1 MNTKLSSSSAYSDM
15 YLKTL
20 GRKIKALAF
29 MLVLL
34 CSLVNSSKVF
44 AQTNFVGGQ
53 DTAGTGS
60 DVATIKG
67 FERLFANTVT
77 VLLELGGIVL
87 FVSLL
92 IAGFKYMTSQGD
104 PKALEAAKGSL
115 THAITGFVVL
125 VLVFVFLVIIQNITG
140 AQITNFQ
147 VKR

>member
-1 MNTKLSSSSAYSDM
+1 MNTKLSSSFAYSDMNTKLSSSSAYSDM

-92 IAGFKYMTSQGD
+92 IAGF
-104 PKALEAAKGSL
+104 
-115 THAITGFVVL
+115 
-125 VLVFVFLVIIQNITG
+125 
-140 AQITNFQ
+140 
-147 VKR
+147 